1 MLNFRPITLEDK
13 QTIQTYIPSDG
24 MQMCEYCFTDLMIW
38 KDHYDTEI
46 CFQDGFLFIR
56 MKTFPE
62 KIPMYLMPV
71 GSGDLEQA
79 CRTVMADAEENGVE
93 CTFCSIP
100 EEKIPEMSRILG
112 DDYTIKLFDGSWDY
126 LYETKKIQT
135 FSGKKLQSKRNYI
148 NRFCKQ
154 WEGHW
159 TYEDIDESNRDD
171 AYQIHLKWCS
181 EDESSCRQGMMYSG
195 ETCAVKIALDNL
207 KALGLRGGILR
218 LDGKPIAFT
227 LGSAINSDTFVI
239 QIEKAD
245 ANIPGAYPM
254 IAQQFA
260 KRNCEGYAYINRE
273 EDLGMEGLRKSK
285 KSYRPV
291 KLLGK
296 YTAVRKD
303 SKLFGDSQSID
314 LEEI

>member
-100 EEKIPEMSRILG
+100 EERIPEMRRILG

-126 LYETKKIQT
+126 L
-135 FSGKKLQSKRNYI
+135 
-148 NRFCKQ
+148 
-154 WEGHW
+154 
-159 TYEDIDESNRDD
+159 
-171 AYQIHLKWCS
+171 
-181 EDESSCRQGMMYSG
+181 
-195 ETCAVKIALDNL
+195 
-207 KALGLRGGILR
+207 
-218 LDGKPIAFT
+218 
-227 LGSAINSDTFVI
+227 
-239 QIEKAD
+239 
-245 ANIPGAYPM
+245 
-254 IAQQFA
+254 
-260 KRNCEGYAYINRE
+260 
-273 EDLGMEGLRKSK
+273 
-285 KSYRPV
+285 
-291 KLLGK
+291 
-296 YTAVRKD
+296 
-303 SKLFGDSQSID
+303 
-314 LEEI
+314 